1 MCRGHAKTVCVILG
15 ANPAKWDRFSPLPPP
30 SWFQDAIHSFERAV
44 ALASTGALI
53 ESQDAL
59 GAIREPE
66 LREFFEEHGQQTY
79 RFRTMGRGIERLAPG
94 VRDLDPVRAISGE
107 LQRKVMERDGYL
119 CRYCQI
125 PVVPKSV
132 LAAYAKVM
140 GPEVFPTANSNAG
153 RHGVVLA
160 FRANVDHVL
169 PHNRGGRTDLANLV
183 TSCWSCNYGK
193 NRFTVEEL
201 GLDDPR
207 DRAPTQLD
215 RWHGLTEYLEPLRH
229 AATGTP

>member
-1 MCRGHAKTVCVILG
+1 MCRGPRLAVCSLLG
-15 ANPAKWDRFSPLPPP
+15 ADPAKWNRFSPLPPP
-30 SWFQDAIHSFERAV
+30 AWFHDAIRSFERAV
-44 ALASTGALI
+44 ALASSGSLA
-53 ESQDAL
+53 ESRDAL
-59 GAIREPE
+59 AAVREPE

-94 VRDLDPVRAISGE
+94 VRDLDPVRAISGD
-107 LQRKVMERDGYL
+107 LQREVMARDGYL

-132 LAAYAKVM
+132 LAAYAKVI
-140 GPEVFPTANSNAG
+140 GADAFPTANSNAG

-169 PHNRGGRTDLANLV
+169 PHNRGGRTNLDNLV

-193 NRFTVEEL
+193 SRFTVDEL

-207 DRAPTQLD
+207 NRAPRQLD
-215 RWHGLTEYLEPLRH
+215 GWLGLTQYIEPLRR
-229 AATGTP
+229 AASGTP